1 MTDDRRIAF
10 GDRLRQLRKAAR
22 FTGKEFARRADWQA
36 SKISRLESGQQ
47 IISERDLATW
57 CELLELPESEAS
69 RLRTELKGIRLDE
82 SRWKQRLRGGHQVV
96 QESFGAAER
105 DAKHIRNVET
115 GLVPGLVQTPE
126 YAHAVF
132 SSLALLKGT
141 PDDAEA
147 AVRERLRRQ
156 EVLYDPTKRVE
167 LIVTESA
174 LRTPIASSDVMA
186 GQLDRLLALPG
197 VPSVRFGVIPL
208 GTKLPFPLLH
218 GFALLDDTLIVE
230 AFNTEMTSRD
240 TEDVELYGRL
250 HDACW
255 EVALEG
261 PDVRALLLRTMDET
275 YRTT

>member
-10 GDRLRQLRKAAR
+10 GDRLRQSRKAAR
-22 FTGKEFARRADWQA
+22 ITGKEFARRAGWQA

-47 IISERDLATW
+47 VISERDLATW

-69 RLRTELKGIRLDE
+69 GLRSELKGIRLDE

-96 QESFGAAER
+96 QASFGAAER

-126 YAHAVF
+126 YARAVF
-132 SSLALLKGT
+132 SGLAGLKDT
-141 PDDAEA
+141 PDDADVA
-147 AVRERLRRQ
+147 ARERLRRQ

-174 LRTPIASSDVMA
+174 LRTPIASSEVMA

-208 GTKLPFPLLH
+208 DKKLEFPLLH
-218 GFALLDDTLIVE
+218 GFALLDDTLVVE
-230 AFNTEMTSRD
+230 ALNTEMTSRD
-240 TEDVELYGRL
+240 AEDVELYGRL
-250 HDACW
+250 CDACW

-261 PDVRALLLRTMDET
+261 PDVRALLLRIMDEV
-275 YRTT
+275 YRAA